1 MHMPS
6 EHIPVAQ
13 TVKYQT
19 EDRRESFRA
28 AAIVTQSKE
37 CGNKEERK
45 GKDGG
50 GERERQGRRVLEG
63 AAVCRHDPLVGG
75 NHGFNKMSQ
84 FCLEPWGSVKSQ
96 SQRPQ
101 QRAP

>member
-28 AAIVTQSKE
+28 AAIVTQSE
-37 CGNKEERK
+37 ERGNEEERK
-45 GKDGG
+45 GEDGG
-50 GERERQGRRVLEG
+50 GEEKGRE
-63 AAVCRHDPLVGG
+63 GG
-75 NHGFNKMSQ
+75 WAG
-84 FCLEPWGSVKSQ
+84 GSCILQ
-96 SQRPQ
+96 
-101 QRAP
+101 A